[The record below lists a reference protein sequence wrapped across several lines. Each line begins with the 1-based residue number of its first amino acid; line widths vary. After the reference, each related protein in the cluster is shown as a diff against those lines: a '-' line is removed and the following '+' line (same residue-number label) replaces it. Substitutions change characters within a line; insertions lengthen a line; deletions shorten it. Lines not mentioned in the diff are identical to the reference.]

1 MKIEVGESLACSYLR
16 HVKGCW
22 LVQTN
27 WKTPEHWG
35 ERQPD
40 AVRFSDLK
48 RRFDRDGAVF
58 KKTKDAAQFLK
69 QGEIDVV
76 GVDLQGNVHAME
88 VAFHEAGLNYGHTA
102 DETYNRVLKKMLRV
116 VFILNRLIHPPQ
128 TALHAYFLSPKV
140 NPAVE
145 GRLKEMFNDLL
156 PREPGVV
163 WQLMINADCTES
175 VVKPTLESAS
185 SVADSSEL
193 FLRSVKLLETANG
206 LRTRDPDT
214 PAQTSARRPG
224 SEVKFQPLV
233 KALMQTLLEEY
244 PALLG
249 DTEKCNLQ
257 DKAHCKNKNGLGL
270 QISNFGL
277 IRKKQLGPHQRYW
290 KKPYGDFYVCS
301 EWWPAHH
308 RANAKALLS
317 FVEELART
325 KPDHADA
332 LHPHVRDFR
341 QYLSETA
348 S

>member
-163 WQLMINADCTES
+163 WQLMINADCTDS

-206 LRTRDPDT
+206 LRTRAPDT
-214 PAQTSARRPG
+214 PAQTSSRRPG
-224 SEVKFQPLV
+224 PAADPRPAPNDGPRRPEDALRKIKTESHRSWSDLR
-233 KALMQTLLEEY
+233 KAVR
-244 PALLG
+244 ALLDQPHEPFG
-249 DTEKCNLQ
+249 TPNVENSS
-257 DKAHCKNKNGLGL
+257 KNTIRRMRRETGLEFDCL
-270 QISNFGL
+270 KVMLDSM
-277 IRKKQLGPHQRYW
+277 
-290 KKPYGDFYVCS
+290 
-301 EWWPAHH
+301 
-308 RANAKALLS
+308 
-317 FVEELART
+317 
-325 KPDHADA
+325 
-332 LHPHVRDFR
+332 
-341 QYLSETA
+341 
-348 S
+348 